1 MKKNAIEYTKYFAFL
16 LSKPN
21 YFFQFAMGYPVYVVC
36 SLDSPMNQN
45 KNHEYDF
52 EMKLDIFQKINHFL
66 KERELCPAVVPLP
79 NQNIF

>member
-1 MKKNAIEYTKYFAFL
+1 M
-16 LSKPN
+16 
-21 YFFQFAMGYPVYVVC
+21 VC

-79 NQNIF
+79 NTKHILIWEKRGNRKISQ

>member
-1 MKKNAIEYTKYFAFL
+1 M
-16 LSKPN
+16 
-21 YFFQFAMGYPVYVVC
+21 VC